1 MYKQTKQGIP
11 TPTANLAIN
20 KSRMKVYGKNSEVPT
35 YYLTKGQEFQI
46 ELFNPTKDTILAKI
60 SLNGKPIAQG
70 GLVLKPAQR
79 VFLDRYIDVAR
90 KFKFDTYEV
99 ANTSETRKAIED
111 NGDFNVEFYKELS
124 ITHTSTFLGG
134 GNTTT
139 WYNYPHTLT
148 NTFGGPNIREN
159 TGTKRSTFN
168 LSADNIN
175 TNYHAT
181 DVPLMGAINDG
192 TLGLTSI
199 SNTTTTNGEVT
210 LDWMDQEYSREILN
224 SPLREVKTSTRD
236 QKESGRSQLK
246 KRLKSKRSKKSIET
260 GRVEMGSSSDQ
271 TLETVYMNWESSPF
285 HTIKYKML
293 PLSQKVNTV
302 NDVQVKRYCT
312 KCGNKQKPN
321 FKFCPSCG
329 TRA

>member
-1 MYKQTKQGIP
+1 MYKTTKQGIP
-11 TPTANLAIN
+11 TPTAMLAIN
-20 KSRMKVYGKNSEVPT
+20 KSRMKIYGKSSEVPT

-99 ANTSETRKAIED
+99 ANTSETKKAIED
-111 NGDFNVEFYKELS
+111 NGDFNVEFYKEV
-124 ITHTSTFLGG
+124 TVVHTSTFLGG
-134 GNTTT
+134 GSTTS

-159 TGTKRSTFN
+159 TGTSRRATN
-168 LSADNIN
+168 LSADVPVTN
-175 TNYHAT
+175 TAYYNASVGN
-181 DVPLMGAINDG
+181 DVVG
-192 TLGLTSI
+192 TLGLTNV
-199 SNTTTTNGEVT
+199 NTSDATRGF
-210 LDWMDQEYSREILN
+210 MDMDLSRETLN
-224 SPLREVKTSTRD
+224 TPLREVKTKSSRD
-236 QKESGRSQLK
+236 QKENGFDQR

-271 TLETVYMNWESSPF
+271 TLETVYMNWETFPF
-285 HTIKYKML
+285 HTVKYKML

-302 NDVQVKRYCT
+302 DDVQVKRYCT
-312 KCGNKQKPN
+312 NCGGKQKSN